1 MEYVEGETMIEITDS
16 IIEKHK
22 IATLLNLF
30 IKDNFFFKDYYHS
43 DLHESNWK
51 VKKYNDFYQLIIY
64 DYGYISKNDIQES
77 FMLVTYYN
85 DTVNIEGLCA
95 CVYEHCIN
103 VSLTEKEFINSFH
116 DYLNDFNIKIREPF
130 CDEII
135 IRLHNF
141 LVINRFTISPSM
153 FELFVSIILLKK
165 YIIKYL
171 LVEKLGNSA
180 SDTANNIIRSYLA
193 TINLCE
199 KHDIFPKLKNYYIEN
214 YIENPIFRNTYA
226 FQNNYFD
233 ELSGDDDD
241 GMDI

>member
-1 MEYVEGETMIEITDS
+1 MND
-16 IIEKHK
+16 
-22 IATLLNLF
+22 LN
-30 IKDNFFFKDYYHS
+30 
-43 DLHESNWK
+43 
-51 VKKYNDFYQLIIY
+51 
-64 DYGYISKNDIQES
+64 
-77 FMLVTYYN
+77 
-85 DTVNIEGLCA
+85 
-95 CVYEHCIN
+95 IN
-103 VSLTEKEFINSFH
+103 
-116 DYLNDFNIKIREPF
+116 IREPF

-171 LVEKLGNSA
+171 LIEKVGNSA
-180 SDTANNIIRSYLA
+180 SDTANNIIRGYLA

-226 FQNNYFD
+226 FQHNYFD